1 MKRYTLH
8 ELLEAKSSLYR
19 AYVANPTTSET
30 YQMTKYVKI
39 PVLEDGDE
47 TVVSLRPNDVVEVI
61 SLPRDGINTIIK
73 MRFVCSH
80 NLEITDTKFV
90 PRWKQEKLIKWLAA
104 NCKAIDE
111 EAEDMGDFL

>member
-1 MKRYTLH
+1 MKLFTVA

-19 AYVANPTTSET
+19 AYVSNPTTSLT

-39 PVLEDGDE
+39 PVLQDGTE
-47 TVVSLRPNDVVEVI
+47 TMISLRPNDVVEAI

-80 NLEITDTKFV
+80 NLDIADEKFV
-90 PRWKQEKLIKWLAA
+90 PKWKQEKLIKWLAA
-104 NCKAIDE
+104 NCKPINE